1 MNELSA
7 AIGLEQ
13 LKKLNKFNSLRR
25 KNSLYILKKLKE
37 KNKEWFEAQ
46 NIEKDIFHTFF
57 WCPIRIIKDN
67 IKIDDVIKKLKKKG
81 IETRSRYK
89 FPLYKQKVIQNLKI
103 KSSQNYRNIHLKN
116 SEKIAGRILGL
127 PNHYKLTKRQLNY
140 IVETFSNLYD

>member
-1 MNELSA
+1 MEYYVL
-7 AIGLEQ
+7 I
-13 LKKLNKFNSLRR
+13 KKK
-25 KNSLYILKKLKE
+25 
-37 KNKEWFEAQ
+37 AQ
-46 NIEKDIFHTFF
+46 NIDKDIFHTFF

-103 KSSQNYRNIHLKN
+103 KSSQKYRNIHLKN

-127 PNHYKLTKRQLNY
+127 PNHHKLTKRQLNY